1 MFSFGRQ
8 VGSAPDEIL
17 PALLFYFNFQGLR
30 TEIGVLYVEA
40 VRFPVLVRRQ
50 FGQNCIW
57 SPHAP
62 RMFVTEALKRQV
74 GDAEDDDCCGI
85 S

>member
-40 VRFPVLVRRQ
+40 VRFPCASEETVWPKLYLEST
-50 FGQNCIW
+50 C
-57 SPHAP
+57 
-62 RMFVTEALKRQV
+62 
-74 GDAEDDDCCGI
+74 AEDVRDGGLKEAGWGRGG
-85 S
+85 